1 MRLGIF
7 GGSFDPIHLGHLI
20 VAEYTKELM
29 NLDKII
35 FVPVG
40 NPSHRENSLSS
51 WEHRLKMIELSIED
65 NSSFEV
71 STIEILSN
79 KKNYTYDTLVELK
92 KMYPN
97 DEIFEIIGEDSADYL
112 HRCKNYEELISLCK
126 FIVYKRDGY
135 NFISGNENIMVIDSP
150 KINISATF
158 IRNKVKNNK
167 SIKYLVND
175 KVLEYIENNKLYK

>member
-29 NLDKII
+29 NLDRII
-35 FVPVG
+35 FIPVG

-65 NSSFEV
+65 NPSFEV
-71 STIEILSN
+71 SKIEILSN
-79 KKNYTYDTLVELK
+79 KKNYTYDTLIELK
-92 KMYPN
+92 KNYPT

-112 HRCKNYEELISLCK
+112 HKWKNYEELINLCK
-126 FIVYKRDGY
+126 FIVYRRDGY
-135 NFISGNENIMVIDSP
+135 DFISSNENIIVIDSP

-158 IRNKVKNNK
+158 IRNKVKKNE

>member
-40 NPSHRENSLSS
+40 NPSHRENSLSL

-112 HRCKNYEELISLCK
+112 HRWKNYEELISLCK